1 VVPAAHAAG
10 VLPALLGLHG
20 LLEKERKTIMTLLM
34 PDAGKI
40 VYLIIGVVV
49 AKKLL
54 PKLGG

>member
-1 VVPAAHAAG
+1 MAI
-10 VLPALLGLHG
+10 L
-20 LLEKERKTIMTLLM
+20 T

-40 VYLIIGVVV
+40 LYLVLGVVV

>member
-1 VVPAAHAAG
+1 
-10 VLPALLGLHG
+10 
-20 LLEKERKTIMTLLM
+20 MTLLM

>member
-1 VVPAAHAAG
+1 MG
-10 VLPALLGLHG
+10 
-20 LLEKERKTIMTLLM
+20 MLM
-34 PDAGKI
+34 PDTGKI